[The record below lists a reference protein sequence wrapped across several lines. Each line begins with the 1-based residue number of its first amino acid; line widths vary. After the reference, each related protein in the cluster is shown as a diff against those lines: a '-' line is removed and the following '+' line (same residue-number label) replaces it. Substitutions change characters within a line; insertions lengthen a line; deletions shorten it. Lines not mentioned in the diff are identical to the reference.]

1 MLAKPLSQR
10 LLPTAL
16 PLLDCGQPANSLK
29 WLFPAKITVG
39 GGWLWLSV
47 DGLYIHITQCMRA
60 KIRDYYLKFVFR
72 LELPYTATCRG
83 VIVIP
88 PVLSRYSEVD

>member
-16 PLLDCGQPANSLK
+16 PLLDCGKPANSLK
-29 WLFPAKITVG
+29 WRFPAKITVG

-47 DGLYIHITQCMRA
+47 DGLYISHNACVQ
-60 KIRDYYLKFVFR
+60 R
-72 LELPYTATCRG
+72 LGT
-83 VIVIP
+83 II
-88 PVLSRYSEVD
+88 